1 MGSRTGTAENL
12 DLTAASGTVGITVP
26 TDCTVAVVMWHH
38 WDGDSNTTMSSLT
51 INSVAMTLDLN
62 HDEGNPTDTNGYGV
76 ATLKNP
82 ATGSQNLAWSWSAG
96 GARDEA
102 GFATITYVKDV
113 DLTDLVREAGGSAGS
128 DGDNVEVT
136 INSGTDDLVLS
147 SCNTFSTPA
156 ISGTVYM
163 NNVDGGN
170 GTSPTLVDAAE
181 QTAGASTT
189 TTTMTGESWASMVSV
204 SLKNAVTTITSSGT
218 VSSQSAGIT
227 GQVERAITSSGSI
240 SAATA
245 VITGNITNTP
255 NIETI
260 TLGKAFINVI

>member
-1 MGSRTGTAENL
+1 MAGVRTGTAENL
-12 DLTAASGTVGITVP
+12 DTTAASGSVSITVP
-26 TDCTVAVVMWHH
+26 SDCTAAIVMWHH
-38 WDGDSNTTMSSLT
+38 WDGDSNTTMSSIT

-76 ATLKNP
+76 ATLANP
-82 ATGSQNLAWSWSAG
+82 STGTQTLAWSWSAG

-102 GFATITYVKDV
+102 GFSTITYVKDV
-113 DLTDLVREAGGSAGS
+113 NTSDLVNAVGGAAGS

-136 INSGTDDLVLS
+136 INSASTDLVLS

-170 GTSPTLVDAAE
+170 GTSPTLVDVAQ

-204 SLKNAVTTITSSGT
+204 SLKEAVTNVTI
-218 VSSQSAGIT
+218 
-227 GQVERAITSSGSI
+227 
-240 SAATA
+240 A
-245 VITGNITNTP
+245 VP
-255 NIETI
+255 
-260 TLGKAFINVI
+260 LGPVW